1 MRLCT
6 PIAAALAFLWTAA
19 AALSTTAGLAA
30 DAAEPARPNILFVF
44 TDDQAYEALG
54 AAGRVDIDTPN
65 LDRLAALGT
74 HLTHAYNMGS
84 WSGAVCVPS
93 RAMAVTGRSLWRV
106 QPIHRK
112 MDAEREAG
120 RLWPQLLNRA
130 GYRTYFTGKWHVA
143 TDAGRTFDVARNVR
157 GGMPGI
163 TREAY
168 NRPLPDQPDPWCPS
182 DPKFGGFW
190 QGGKHWSE
198 VTADDAIDFL
208 GQARQDAGPFF
219 MYISFNAPHD
229 PRQSPE
235 EYVDRYPLDRVPVP
249 ESFLPSYPYKREIG
263 CPPSLRD
270 ERLGPFPRTEHA
282 VKVHR
287 QEYYAIIT
295 HMDTQ
300 VGRILDALEE
310 SGQWENTWIF
320 FTSDHGLAVGH
331 HGLFGKQNLY
341 DHSVRVPLLVVGP
354 GVPAGKKIDAPVYLQ
369 DIMPTTLELAGVPV
383 PEHVDF
389 HSLLPLLRGE
399 TDTHAYE
406 SIYGAYLGLQRA
418 VTHDGWKLIAYPKV
432 PVVRLYHVAEDPL
445 ELNDLAADAAQAER
459 VKQLFARLLALQ
471 KEFDDPLDLRGAF
484 PEL

>member
-1 MRLCT
+1 MISRLLNRT
-6 PIAAALAFLWTAA
+6 IPMFLLFGLALFSDPAASRAQTAA
-19 AALSTTAGLAA
+19 K
-30 DAAEPARPNILFVF
+30 RPNILFLF
-44 TDDQAYEALG
+44 ADDQSSETLG
-54 AAGRVDIDTPN
+54 AAGCVDIDTPN
-65 LDRLAALGT
+65 LDRLASLGT

-106 QPIHRK
+106 QPVHRE
-112 MDAEREAG
+112 MDAQREAG
-120 RLWPQLLNRA
+120 RLWPQLMNRA

-143 TDAGRTFDVARNVR
+143 TDAAKTFDVARNIR
-157 GGMPGI
+157 GGMPKDTPEG
-163 TREAY
+163 Y
-168 NRPLPDQPDPWCPS
+168 NRPLPGRPDPWSPS

-190 QGGKHWSE
+190 QGGKHWTE
-198 VTADDAIDFL
+198 VTADDAVDFL
-208 GQARQDAGPFF
+208 GQAAADDRPFF
-219 MYISFNAPHD
+219 MYIAFNAPHD
-229 PRQSPE
+229 PRQSPQ
-235 EYVDRYPLDRVPVP
+235 EYVNRYPLDRIPVP
-249 ESFLPSYPYKREIG
+249 KSFLPEYPYKNEIG
-263 CPPSLRD
+263 CPPTLRD

-300 VGRILDALEE
+300 IGRILDALEK
-310 SGQWENTWIF
+310 SGKRDNTWIF

-331 HGLFGKQNLY
+331 HGLFGKQNMY

-354 GVPAGKKIDAPVYLQ
+354 GVPAGKKIDSPVYLQ
-369 DIMPTTLELAGVPV
+369 DVMPTALELAGVPK

-389 HSLLPLLRGE
+389 HSLLPLVRGE
-399 TDTHAYE
+399 TDSHAYE

-418 VTHDGWKLIAYPKV
+418 ITHDGWKLIAYPKV
-432 PVVRLYHVAEDPL
+432 PIVRLYHVAADPL
-445 ELNDLAADAAQAER
+445 EINDLAADPAQTER

-471 KEFDDPLDLRGAF
+471 KEFDDPLDLREAF